1 MDLGLHGVR
10 VLVTA
15 ASKGLGFATARA
27 YAREG
32 ARVLIASRD
41 EAGLKAAAEQ
51 IQQVTGQAV
60 EWAVCDVTKPDDIR
74 RLFETV
80 DTRLGGL
87 EVLINNA
94 GGPAPGSFETV
105 REEDWYQAFE
115 LNLMSVVRCVREAI
129 PRMRRSGWGRIV
141 NFTSSSVRQP
151 VDNLILSNTMRA
163 GVLGLA
169 KSLALELAK
178 DGILVN
184 TLGPGRI
191 ATDRVAFLDEDTARR
206 TGTPVDEVRARWER
220 QIPLGR
226 YGTPD
231 EFAEAAVFLGSRA
244 NGYITGQTLLVD
256 GGMVR
261 SL

>member
-1 MDLGLHGVR
+1 MDYGLQGKT

-15 ASKGLGFATARA
+15 ASKGLGFATAKA
-27 YAREG
+27 FAREG
-32 ARVLIASRD
+32 ARVLISSRD
-41 EAGLKAAAEQ
+41 EAALRSAAERIREETGQTVDWVVCDLADPAQ
-51 IQQVTGQAV
+51 IQG
-60 EWAVCDVTKPDDIR
+60 
-74 RLFETV
+74 LFEAV
-80 DTRLGGL
+80 DERLGGL
-87 EVLINNA
+87 QVLINNA

-105 REEDWYQAFE
+105 SEDDWYHAFE

-129 PRMRRSGWGRIV
+129 PRMRKSGWGRIV
-141 NFTSSSVRQP
+141 NFTSSAVRQP

-163 GVLGLA
+163 GVMGLA

-178 DGILVN
+178 DKILVN

-191 ATDRVAFLDEDTARR
+191 ATDRVAFLDEEAARR
-206 TGTPVDEVRARWER
+206 TGQTVEEVRQRWES

-226 YGTPD
+226 YGTPE
-231 EFAEAAVFLGSRA
+231 EFAEVAVFLGSPA
-244 NGYITGQTLLVD
+244 NGYVTGQTLLVD